1 MKIFLKKFGSTL
13 TSRQAGKEAYGAI
26 RPLLNTLG
34 EEENIEV
41 DFDGV
46 VTFSPSWADE
56 FFTPL
61 YEAYKDRVVVL
72 ETKNPSVKATFELLD
87 SLREKKWQ

>member
-13 TSRQAGKEAYGAI
+13 TSRQAGKEAYSAI
-26 RPLLNTLG
+26 RPLLNTFG
-34 EEENIEV
+34 KDEKIEV

-61 YEAYKDRVVVL
+61 QEAYKDRLIIL
-72 ETKNPSVKATFELLD
+72 ETHNPSVRATFELLD
-87 SLREKKWQ
+87 SLREKKSQ

>member
-1 MKIFLKKFGSTL
+1 MKIFLNKFGSTL
-13 TSRQAGKEAYGAI
+13 TSRQAGREAYGAI

-34 EEENIEV
+34 EEEKIEV

-56 FFTPL
+56 FITPL
-61 YEAYKDRVVVL
+61 QNTYKGKLIFL
-72 ETKNPSVKATFELLD
+72 ETDNPSVRATFELLD
-87 SLREKKWQ
+87 SLRDE